1 MNGLNYFMNALKAVF
16 LAFLTL
22 SFNALTLD
30 KALQAQTQV
39 VKKAFQQNDVEAIS
53 KLVAYPL
60 NREHP
65 IPAIKN
71 EAEFIKRYKEVFD
84 DALINLIIN
93 SDTEK
98 DWSQMGWRGIMLS
111 HGVVWIDASGFISAI
126 NHQSAT
132 EAVMKKE
139 LINRSKQKVHASL
152 QGYKKS
158 ILAGKTKNRILRID
172 ELDDGSYRLVLWAP
186 DKTQKDAPSLVL
198 GAGEMNMEGSGGGYS
213 FMFEKGKEQYLCYV
227 FMDHTPD
234 SPSIAFE
241 IHEGN
246 DIKVM
251 EGVKE
256 MIKAN

>member
-1 MNGLNYFMNALKAVF
+1 MNALKAVF
-16 LAFLTL
+16 VAFLTL
-22 SFNALTLD
+22 SFNALALD
-30 KALQAQTQV
+30 KALQAQIQV
-39 VKKAFQQNDVEAIS
+39 VKNAFQQNDVEAIS

-71 EAEFIKRYKEVFD
+71 EAEFINRYKDVFD

-98 DWSQMGWRGIMLS
+98 DWSQMGWRGVMLS
-111 HGVVWIDASGFISAI
+111 HGVVWIDAAGFISAI

-132 EAVMKKE
+132 EVAMKKE

-152 QGYKKS
+152 QNYKKS

-172 ELDDGSYRLVLWAP
+172 ELDGGSYRLALWAL

-213 FMFEKGKEQYLCYV
+213 FKFEKDKQLYLCYV
-227 FMDHTPD
+227 FMGHTPD

-241 IHEGN
+241 IHEGY
-246 DIKVM
+246 DIKVI